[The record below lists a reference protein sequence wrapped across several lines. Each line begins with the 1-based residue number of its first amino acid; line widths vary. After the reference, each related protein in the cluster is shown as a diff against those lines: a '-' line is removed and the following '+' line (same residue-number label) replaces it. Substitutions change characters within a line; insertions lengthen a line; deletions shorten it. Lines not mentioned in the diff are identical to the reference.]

1 MNLQEIERVKM
12 FGYYQRKSSKCKNCG
27 EWSFDEKR
35 EKDFVLEKKIK
46 NLYEYVNNSKEI
58 PEKEKKYLLENLRVS

>member
-1 MNLQEIERVKM
+1 M
-12 FGYYQRKSSKCKNCG
+12 FAYYQRRSSKCKNCG

-35 EKDFVLEKKIK
+35 ENGFILENKIK

-58 PEKEKKYLLENLRVS
+58 PQKEKEYLLKNLKVS